1 VKGKVEQITQRT
13 WNVPV
18 FDYFNL
24 TTKFKDPPLQ
34 GFDYQLDAYTTLKF
48 NFDGV
53 YDVFNSIAQTANG
66 FTNTAIEAPIQKA
79 VDRTTDKANNNALVT
94 GILNPIED
102 FDQNINFNS
111 YHSAQEDTGML
122 EYKTAYN
129 ELKQGLLLFKNS
141 TLTDKKMHDNVKTIL
156 ATIENKSTIL
166 PANDQIEQVEKA
178 SKKIINEKIQEN
190 KDLQKQIK
198 NYDSFIKSFRDK
210 TILVDAKTTS
220 ANFSAPLLT
229 ID

>member
-1 VKGKVEQITQRT
+1 MKGKVEQITQRT

-18 FDYFNL
+18 FDYFDL

-53 YDVFNSIAQTANG
+53 YDVFNSIAQTAN
-66 FTNTAIEAPIQKA
+66 NAVSQLIEAPIQQA
-79 VDRTTDKANNNALVT
+79 VKETTNQLNNNAIVT
-94 GILNPIED
+94 GILQPIENL
-102 FDQNINFNS
+102 DQNINFNS
-111 YHSAQEDTGML
+111 YHSTQEDTGMMA
-122 EYKTAYN
+122 YTTAYN

-166 PANDQIEQVEKA
+166 PANKQIEQVEKA
-178 SKKIINEKIQEN
+178 TKDIINQKIKEN
-190 KDLQKQIK
+190 KDLQNQIK
-198 NYDSFIKSFRDK
+198 NYDQFIKKFKD
-210 TILVDAKTTS
+210 TNVLVDAKTTT